1 MWFFINFVFLFTLI
15 LFLCYFGLG
24 YFSVKKLRNY
34 LKKNSY
40 VDYNSVA
47 TSPLSPSVSIIAPAY
62 NEGANIIN
70 SVKTLMNLYYR
81 NFEVIIVNDGSTD
94 GTFELLKDAF
104 KLEKCNY
111 FFEYKIPCERIKG
124 IYKSTEKQFGRLTV
138 VDKVNGGCKADAS
151 NAGVNICRNDLVL
164 IMDAD
169 SVIEPDSITKLV
181 KPFLEEKKK
190 KVIGTGG
197 VVRIM
202 NSCDVEDG
210 IIKKI
215 NLPSKF
221 LPRWQALEYIR
232 AFLLGRMA
240 WSQLDGLL
248 LISGAMG
255 LFDREILINAGGYDK
270 EAIGEDME
278 MVIRMRRY
286 MSEKKQKYEVTYI
299 PDPLCWTEVPAD
311 YRSLESQRA
320 RWARGLVYALR
331 KHKVMFLNSTYK
343 RLGMLGY
350 PFWLFFEWLAP
361 LLAFVGFGFTIYLAV
376 VHSINWEFFF
386 LLYLFIYSFAIFMSS
401 WSVLF
406 EELTFHK
413 YERKRDVLR
422 LLAVAFVEP
431 LIYPMVAWF
440 SVKGNYQ
447 YIRGVKGWG
456 TIVKKGANGK

>member
-1 MWFFINFVFLFTLI
+1 
-15 LFLCYFGLG
+15 LG
-24 YFSVKKLRNY
+24 YFSVKKLRNHV
-34 LKKNSY
+34 KRNSY

-47 TSPLSPSVSIIAPAY
+47 TSSLSPSVSIIAPAY
-62 NEGANIIN
+62 NESANIID
-70 SVKTLMNLYYR
+70 SVRTLMNLQYR
-81 NFEVIIVNDGSTD
+81 NFEVIIVNDGSKD
-94 GTFELLKDAF
+94 NTFKLLKDYF
-104 KLEKCNY
+104 KLEKRNY
-111 FFEYKIPCERIKG
+111 FFEYKIPCKRIKG
-124 IYKSTEKQFGRLTV
+124 IYKSTSKEFSKLIV
-138 VDKVNGGCKADAS
+138 VDKINGGCKADAS

-202 NSCDVEDG
+202 NSCTVEDG
-210 IIKKI
+210 VIKKI
-215 NLPSKF
+215 NLPQKF
-221 LPRWQALEYIR
+221 LPRWQVLEYTR

-240 WSQLDGLL
+240 WSELDGLL

-255 LFDREILINAGGYDK
+255 LFDRETLVKAGGYDSK
-270 EAIGEDME
+270 AIGEDME

-286 MSEKKQKYEVTYI
+286 MAEKKQSYVVTYI

-311 YRSLESQRA
+311 YKSLESQRT

-331 KHKVMFLNSTYK
+331 KHKIMFLNSKYG
-343 RLGMLGY
+343 RLGILGY

-376 VHSINWEFFF
+376 VGLINWKFFL

-401 WSVLF
+401 WSILF

-413 YERKRDVLR
+413 YARKRDVLR

-431 LIYPMVAWF
+431 FIYPMVAWF
-440 SVKGNYQ
+440 SVKGNWQ
-447 YIRGVKGWG
+447 YIRGVEGWG
-456 TIVKKGANGK
+456 TIVKKGANKK

>member
-1 MWFFINFVFLFTLI
+1 MWFFINFVFLFTLV
-15 LFLCYFGLG
+15 LFASYFALG

-34 LKKNSY
+34 LRRNSY

-47 TSPLSPSVSIIAPAY
+47 TSPMSPSVSIIAPAF
-62 NEGANIIN
+62 NESANVID
-70 SVKTLMNLYYR
+70 SVKTLMRLHYR
-81 NFEVIIVNDGSTD
+81 NFEIIIVNDGSTD
-94 GTFELLKDAF
+94 NTFELLKDTF
-104 KLEKCNY
+104 KLKKCNY
-111 FFEYKIPCERIKG
+111 FFEYKIPCKKIKG
-124 IYKSTEKQFGRLTV
+124 IYKSTSKEFSKLIV

-151 NAGVNICRNDLVL
+151 NAGINISKNDLVL

-169 SVIEPDSITKLV
+169 SVIEPDSISKLV

-190 KVIGTGG
+190 RVIGTGG

-202 NSCDVEDG
+202 NSCNVEDG
-210 IIKKI
+210 QIKKI
-215 NLPSKF
+215 NLPSQF
-221 LPRWQALEYIR
+221 LPRWQALEYTR

-255 LFDREILINAGGYDK
+255 LFNRDILINAGGYDVK
-270 EAIGEDME
+270 AIGEDME

-286 MSEKKQKYEVTYI
+286 MAEKDEKYEVTYV

-311 YRSLESQRA
+311 YKSLESQRA

-331 KHKVMFLNSTYK
+331 KHKVMFLNKKYGK
-343 RLGMLGY
+343 LGLIGY

-361 LLAFVGFGFTIYLAV
+361 LLAFVGFGFTIYLAIV
-376 VHSINWEFFF
+376 GSINWGFFA
-386 LLYLFIYSFAIFMSS
+386 LLYLFIYAFAVFMSS

-413 YERKRDVLR
+413 YERKRDVIR

-431 LIYPMVAWF
+431 LIYPMIAWF
-440 SVKGNYQ
+440 SVKGNWE
-447 YIRGVKGWG
+447 YIRGVEGWG
-456 TIVKKGANGK
+456 NIVKKGANGK

>member
-1 MWFFINFVFLFTLI
+1 MWFFINFVFLFTLV
-15 LFLCYFGLG
+15 LFISYFGLG
-24 YFSVKKLRNY
+24 YFSVKKLRKY
-34 LKKNSY
+34 LRKNSY

-62 NEGANIIN
+62 NESANVID
-70 SVKTLMNLYYR
+70 SVKTLMKLHYR

-94 GTFELLKDAF
+94 NTFELLKDTF
-104 KLEKCNY
+104 KLKKCNY

-124 IYKSTEKQFGRLTV
+124 IYKSSSQEFSKLTV
-138 VDKVNGGCKADAS
+138 VDKINGGCKADAS
-151 NAGVNICRNDLVL
+151 NAGLNVCKNELVL

-169 SVIEPDSITKLV
+169 SVIEPDSISKLV

-202 NSCDVEDG
+202 NSCNVEDG
-210 IIKKI
+210 KIKKI

-221 LPRWQALEYIR
+221 LPRWQALEYTR

-255 LFDREILINAGGYDK
+255 LFNKEILINSGGYDPK
-270 EAIGEDME
+270 AIGEDME

-286 MSEKKQKYEVTYI
+286 MAERNEKYEVTYI
-299 PDPLCWTEVPAD
+299 PDPLCWTEVPSD
-311 YRSLESQRA
+311 YKSLESQRA

-331 KHKVMFLNSTYK
+331 KHKVMFLNKKYGM
-343 RLGMLGY
+343 LGLLGY

-361 LLAFVGFGFTIYLAV
+361 LLAFIGFGFTIYLAISG
-376 VHSINWEFFF
+376 SINWEFFG
-386 LLYLFIYSFAIFMSS
+386 LLYLFIYAFAIFMSS

-422 LLAVAFVEP
+422 LLATAFIEP
-431 LIYPMVAWF
+431 LIYPMIAWF
-440 SVKGNYQ
+440 SVKGNWE
-447 YIRGVKGWG
+447 YIRGVEGWG
-456 TIVKKGANGK
+456 KIVKKGAN

>member
-1 MWFFINFVFLFTLI
+1 MWFFINFVFLFTLV
-15 LFLCYFGLG
+15 LFVSYFGLG
-24 YFSVKKLRNY
+24 YFSVKKLRRY
-34 LKKNSY
+34 LRKNSY
-40 VDYNSVA
+40 VNYNSVA

-62 NEGANIIN
+62 NESANIID
-70 SVKTLMNLYYR
+70 SVKTLMKLHYR
-81 NFEVIIVNDGSTD
+81 NFEIIIVNDGSTD
-94 GTFELLKDAF
+94 NTFELLKDTF
-104 KLEKCNY
+104 NLKKCNY
-111 FFEYKIPCERIKG
+111 FFEYKISCERIKG
-124 IYKSTEKQFGRLTV
+124 IYKSSNKEFSKLTV
-138 VDKVNGGCKADAS
+138 VDKINGGCKADAS
-151 NAGVNICRNDLVL
+151 NAGLNICKNELVL

-169 SVIEPDSITKLV
+169 SVIEPDSISKLV

-202 NSCDVEDG
+202 NSCNVEDG
-210 IIKKI
+210 RITKI

-221 LPRWQALEYIR
+221 LPRWQALEYTR

-255 LFDREILINAGGYDK
+255 LFNREILINSGGYDPK
-270 EAIGEDME
+270 AIGEDME

-286 MSEKKQKYEVTYI
+286 MAERNEKYEVTYI
-299 PDPLCWTEVPAD
+299 PDPLCWTEVPSD
-311 YRSLESQRA
+311 YKSLESQRA

-331 KHKVMFLNSTYK
+331 KHKVMFLNKKYGM
-343 RLGMLGY
+343 LGLLGY

-361 LLAFVGFGFTIYLAV
+361 LLAFIGFGFTIYLAV
-376 VHSINWEFFF
+376 SGSINWGFFG
-386 LLYLFIYSFAIFMSS
+386 LLYLFIYAFAIFMSS

-422 LLAVAFVEP
+422 LLATAFIEP
-431 LIYPMVAWF
+431 LIYPMIAWF
-440 SVKGNYQ
+440 SVKGNWE
-447 YIRGVKGWG
+447 YIRGVEGWG
-456 TIVKKGANGK
+456 KIVKKGAN

>member
-1 MWFFINFVFLFTLI
+1 MWFFINFVFLFTLV
-15 LFLCYFGLG
+15 LFISYFGLG
-24 YFSVKKLRNY
+24 YFSVKKLRKY
-34 LKKNSY
+34 LRKNSY

-62 NEGANIIN
+62 NESANVID
-70 SVKTLMNLYYR
+70 SVKTLMKLHYR

-94 GTFELLKDAF
+94 NTFELLKDTF
-104 KLEKCNY
+104 KLKKCNY

-124 IYKSTEKQFGRLTV
+124 IYKSSSQEFSKLTV
-138 VDKVNGGCKADAS
+138 VDKINGGCKADAS
-151 NAGVNICRNDLVL
+151 NAGLNISKNELVL

-169 SVIEPDSITKLV
+169 SVIEPDSISKLV

-202 NSCDVEDG
+202 NSCNVEDG
-210 IIKKI
+210 KIKKI

-221 LPRWQALEYIR
+221 LPRWQALEYTR

-255 LFDREILINAGGYDK
+255 LFNKEILINSGGYDPK
-270 EAIGEDME
+270 AIGEDME

-286 MSEKKQKYEVTYI
+286 MAERNEKYEVTYI
-299 PDPLCWTEVPAD
+299 PDPLCWTEVPSD
-311 YRSLESQRA
+311 YKSLESQRA

-331 KHKVMFLNSTYK
+331 KHKVMFLNKKYGM
-343 RLGMLGY
+343 LGLLGY

-361 LLAFVGFGFTIYLAV
+361 LLAFIGFGFTIYLAISG
-376 VHSINWEFFF
+376 SINWEFFG
-386 LLYLFIYSFAIFMSS
+386 LLYLFIYAFAIFMSS

-422 LLAVAFVEP
+422 LLATAFIEP
-431 LIYPMVAWF
+431 LIYPMIAWF
-440 SVKGNYQ
+440 SVKGNWE
-447 YIRGVKGWG
+447 YIRGVEGWG
-456 TIVKKGANGK
+456 KIVKKGAN

>member
-1 MWFFINFVFLFTLI
+1 MWFFINFVFLFTLV
-15 LFLCYFGLG
+15 LFISYFGLG
-24 YFSVKKLRNY
+24 YFSVKKLRKY
-34 LKKNSY
+34 LRKNSY

-62 NEGANIIN
+62 NESANVID
-70 SVKTLMNLYYR
+70 SVKTLMKLHYR

-94 GTFELLKDAF
+94 NTFELLKDTF
-104 KLEKCNY
+104 KLKKCNY

-124 IYKSTEKQFGRLTV
+124 IYKSSSQEFSKLTV
-138 VDKVNGGCKADAS
+138 VDKINGGCKADAS
-151 NAGVNICRNDLVL
+151 NAGLNVCKNELVL

-169 SVIEPDSITKLV
+169 SVIEPDSISKLV

-202 NSCDVEDG
+202 NSCNVEDG
-210 IIKKI
+210 KIKKI

-221 LPRWQALEYIR
+221 LPRWQALEYTR

-255 LFDREILINAGGYDK
+255 LFNKEILINSGGYDPK
-270 EAIGEDME
+270 AIGEDME

-286 MSEKKQKYEVTYI
+286 MAERNEKYEVTYI
-299 PDPLCWTEVPAD
+299 PDPLCWTEVPSD
-311 YRSLESQRA
+311 YKSLESQRT

-331 KHKVMFLNSTYK
+331 KHKVMFLNKKYGM
-343 RLGMLGY
+343 LGLLGY

-361 LLAFVGFGFTIYLAV
+361 LLAFIGFGFTIYLAISG
-376 VHSINWEFFF
+376 SINWEFFG
-386 LLYLFIYSFAIFMSS
+386 LLYLFIYAFAIFMSS

-422 LLAVAFVEP
+422 LLATAFIEP
-431 LIYPMVAWF
+431 LIYPMIAWF
-440 SVKGNYQ
+440 SVKGNWE
-447 YIRGVKGWG
+447 YIRGVEGWG
-456 TIVKKGANGK
+456 KIVKKGAN